1 MGAWNAGEVA
11 NITISAN
18 IWLHR
23 VLYMLGAANAINSGV
38 TDYGDLSTL
47 VAGKWQFIDGGR
59 RRRSVRIKLL
69 VSGSL
74 LMAGDDEEVYA
85 CSLNVTP
92 TTTEQY
98 LIVRSG
104 KSEA

>member
-1 MGAWNAGEVA
+1 MEAWNAGEVA

-59 RRRSVRIKLL
+59 RRRSVCIKLL

-74 LMAGDDEEVYA
+74 LMAGDDEEVTR
-85 CSLNVTP
+85 LNTCINQ
-92 TTTEQY
+92 TTLLT
-98 LIVRSG
+98 VM
-104 KSEA
+104 